1 MCLPSAPRTNSAG
14 TVPSGIWNN
23 WILLFLD
30 LFFSNYSLISPTLG
44 LKQEWESIQTLPSTF
59 FLCMVNNRLPW
70 RSDVYLVTWS
80 HITDNIC
87 SQAFPRAGCVL
98 VPPLVLQL
106 CQAPLHSSQQWYS
119 ASSSGW
125 TPKRVK
131 VALPP
136 KMKLEYPVGVQESL

>member
-30 LFFSNYSLISPTLG
+30 LPFPNHSFTSATLEV
-44 LKQEWESIQTLPSTF
+44 KQKWESIQTLPAIFS
-59 FLCMVNNRLPW
+59 LWVANNRLPW
-70 RSDVYLVTWS
+70 RSDAQSCDLIS
-80 HITDNIC
+80 HDHIYA
-87 SQAFPRAGCVL
+87 QAFPRAGCVL

-136 KMKLEYPVGVQESL
+136 KMKLEYSVGVQESL